1 MTAPHLAGRNGAT
14 LAPLSDDAGVTRQP
28 LEARSWRAAIS
39 FLVAAVI
46 VSLLLG
52 GTFLVPVPSAAGMQE
67 AGSGDD
73 PARSTPVADAAERQD
88 PLDSDPSEA
97 ASITGDPLDG
107 DPLDGQPA
115 DGDPGAP
122 ADETQLE
129 IVRSARPHDEPTTL
143 AVYDDNPLTVW
154 EPQTNADETWLWLDL
169 GLEKRLREVRWLSQ
183 GKGRVE
189 IAVSNDR
196 ERWQNV
202 DRVEVSRGWHGVEL
216 RDDARYVRLTLQPV
230 DDGGELPA
238 IAEAA
243 VYGADRRPSDS
254 SEQRAG
260 DRGRD
265 RARQA
270 RGDTT
275 STSEEN
281 TEGNASSVSDEGR
294 REPRARGRVRI
305 STAPGETR
313 CRGDRDRCEAR
324 QGEVSVEADCER
336 EGTCAIDV
344 RADGGTAV
352 CDAAGGDE
360 TKAGRGEGKRGGR
373 AGRCEAVANGGAVA
387 IGDVNP

>member
-1 MTAPHLAGRNGAT
+1 
-14 LAPLSDDAGVTRQP
+14 
-28 LEARSWRAAIS
+28 
-39 FLVAAVI
+39 
-46 VSLLLG
+46 
-52 GTFLVPVPSAAGMQE
+52 MQE
-67 AGSGDD
+67 AGRGDE
-73 PARSTPVADAAERQD
+73 PANGTPVAAAAERQD

-97 ASITGDPLDG
+97 ASIAGDPLDG

-115 DGDPGAP
+115 DDDPGGP
-122 ADETQLE
+122 VDQTQLE

-143 AVYDDNPLTVW
+143 AVYDDDPQTVW
-154 EPQTNADETWLWLDL
+154 EPQADADETWLWLDL
-169 GLEKRLREVRWLSQ
+169 GQERRLREIRWLPQ
-183 GKGRVE
+183 GTGSVE

-202 DRVEVSRGWHGVEL
+202 DRVEVGRGWHGVEL
-216 RDDARYVRLTLQPV
+216 RDDARYVRLTLVPI

-243 VYGADRRPSDS
+243 VYGADRKPSVS
-254 SEQRAG
+254 VEQRAG
-260 DRGRD
+260 GRGRD
-265 RARQA
+265 RARQS
-270 RGDTT
+270 RGDRTT
-275 STSEEN
+275 ASEEN
-281 TEGNASSVSDEGR
+281 TEVDESSGGDERR
-294 REPRARGRVRI
+294 REPRSGGRVRI

-336 EGTCAIDV
+336 EGTCTIDV

-352 CDAAGGDE
+352 CDAAGGNE
-360 TKAGRGEGKRGGR
+360 TKAGGGEGKRGGR